1 MAGHILLAEDDK
13 TLSALM
19 QDFFRAA
26 GVTVTPA
33 YDGEQA
39 LVLAQAQPFD
49 LLVLDVMMP
58 HLNGLEVCEAVRQE
72 SDVPVIFVTAL
83 GQEGDTLAGFRAG
96 ADDYITKPFSFPVL
110 VAKAQALMRRARG
123 LRLGASELGYAN
135 ILMDTA
141 SGVVTVDGNPV
152 NLRPKEAK
160 ILELLLREQ
169 GRTVSRDLLIER
181 VWGTDFDGDERMIDR
196 HIASLRKALGTASQH
211 IRAVYGKG
219 YRLGGIDMTKRIHK
233 IGIAARLTA
242 VVAVILA
249 VFLVPWVWRVAELA
263 QDEAREEAKASME
276 ANTGWL
282 MRDLEVL
289 KGDAARYPAAG
300 TEEYDLLRANL
311 CRDGVDTPYYNVNTP
326 YIIRYYDENHKRV
339 LIRSPLMLY
348 YHPATGC
355 CYGIDLSDFSEQ
367 SLREMN
373 EALDHDLAEPI
384 ITVYGRQV
392 KTDTQ
397 FVFFPNRIQIAY
409 DEWTAQTPV
418 EETNQF
424 RSDEGDYIQG
434 VWPFRTDEV
443 MEGYF
448 DALRY
453 LDTELRAIDG
463 ENIPDE
469 EWAEVRASKRYVGTF
484 QGMPYDDEVLLAT
497 AALVNREYAYGT
509 CFRLMPPITIALYLI
524 FLFLFYKIVRRMVS
538 DPLVD
543 TAREANRVSILAFD
557 EFKPDLNRGDEIGEL
572 NRALSEMAATLHT
585 RWDSER
591 DLEDKRQQFV
601 SAASHDLKTPLA
613 LIGGYA
619 EAIAQDISPEENARY
634 LAAIEQETDRMNGLV
649 REMLDYTR
657 LDRTDELK
665 NRKTLNL
672 TALVRDMLTEYAP
685 LFEKRRLTADIAD
698 GVRIRG
704 DETLLRRAVGCLLE
718 NAAKYSPENGRVS
731 VRLTNSRNHLLT
743 VENDCEPI
751 PEDEL
756 PRLFEMFY
764 RGDKARDRAGGH
776 GLGLAILQKIL
787 ALHGLTCKA
796 ENIKGG
802 VRFIVC
808 NKD

>member
-1 MAGHILLAEDDK
+1 MK
-13 TLSALM
+13 KR
-19 QDFFRAA
+19 FR
-26 GVTVTPA
+26 
-33 YDGEQA
+33 
-39 LVLAQAQPFD
+39 
-49 LLVLDVMMP
+49 
-58 HLNGLEVCEAVRQE
+58 
-72 SDVPVIFVTAL
+72 
-83 GQEGDTLAGFRAG
+83 
-96 ADDYITKPFSFPVL
+96 
-110 VAKAQALMRRARG
+110 
-123 LRLGASELGYAN
+123 
-135 ILMDTA
+135 
-141 SGVVTVDGNPV
+141 
-152 NLRPKEAK
+152 
-160 ILELLLREQ
+160 
-169 GRTVSRDLLIER
+169 
-181 VWGTDFDGDERMIDR
+181 
-196 HIASLRKALGTASQH
+196 
-211 IRAVYGKG
+211 
-219 YRLGGIDMTKRIHK
+219 K

-249 VFLVPWVWRVAELA
+249 VFLVPWVWQVAKLA
-263 QDEAREEAKASME
+263 QDKAREEANASMR
-276 ANTGWL
+276 ASTGLL
-282 MRDLEVL
+282 MSDLENL
-289 KGDAARYPAAG
+289 KGDAAHYPAAG
-300 TEEYDLLRANL
+300 TEEYYLLRGNL
-311 CRDGVDTPYYNVNTP
+311 WRDGVDTP

-355 CYGIDLSDFSEQ
+355 RYGIDLSDFSEQ

-373 EALDHDLAEPI
+373 EILGGHEHAEDRL
-384 ITVYGRQV
+384 ITVYGQRI
-392 KTDTQ
+392 KTDTG
-397 FVFFPNRIQIAY
+397 FIFFPNRLQIGIG
-409 DEWTAQTPV
+409 DGEWTAQTPV

-424 RSDEGDYIQG
+424 RSDEDDYIQG

-469 EWAEVRASKRYVGTF
+469 EWAEIRASKRYVGTF
-484 QGMPYDDEVLLAT
+484 NGMPYDDKVIFAT
-497 AALVNREYAYGT
+497 AALIDRPYAYDA
-509 CFRLMPPITIALYLI
+509 CFYGMPFITIALYLI
-524 FLFLFYKIVRRMVS
+524 FLFIFYKIVRRMVS

-543 TAREANRVSILAFD
+543 TAREANLVANLAFD
-557 EFKPDLNRGDEIGEL
+557 EFKPDLKRGDEIGEL

-634 LAAIEQETDRMNGLV
+634 LAAIEQETARMNGLV

-802 VRFIVC
+802 VRFVVC

>member
-1 MAGHILLAEDDK
+1 
-13 TLSALM
+13 
-19 QDFFRAA
+19 
-26 GVTVTPA
+26 
-33 YDGEQA
+33 
-39 LVLAQAQPFD
+39 
-49 LLVLDVMMP
+49 
-58 HLNGLEVCEAVRQE
+58 
-72 SDVPVIFVTAL
+72 
-83 GQEGDTLAGFRAG
+83 
-96 ADDYITKPFSFPVL
+96 
-110 VAKAQALMRRARG
+110 
-123 LRLGASELGYAN
+123 
-135 ILMDTA
+135 
-141 SGVVTVDGNPV
+141 
-152 NLRPKEAK
+152 
-160 ILELLLREQ
+160 
-169 GRTVSRDLLIER
+169 
-181 VWGTDFDGDERMIDR
+181 
-196 HIASLRKALGTASQH
+196 
-211 IRAVYGKG
+211 
-219 YRLGGIDMTKRIHK
+219 MTKRIHK

-249 VFLVPWVWRVAELA
+249 VFVVPWVWRVAELA
-263 QDEAREEAKASME
+263 QDEAQEEANNEMMLNIE
-276 ANTGWL
+276 QL
-282 MRDLEVL
+282 MRNLESL
-289 KGDAARYPAAG
+289 KGDAAYYPAEG
-300 TEEYDLLRANL
+300 TEEYYLLRSSLFGDSVN
-311 CRDGVDTPYYNVNTP
+311 TPYYNVNAS
-326 YIIRYYDENHKRV
+326 YIMRYYDENHKRV
-339 LIRSPLMLY
+339 LIRSLLMLN

-373 EALDHDLAEPI
+373 EILGHEHAEDRL
-384 ITVYGRQV
+384 ITVYGQRI
-392 KTDTQ
+392 KTDTG
-397 FVFFPNRIQIAY
+397 FIFFPNRLQIGIG
-409 DEWTAQTPV
+409 DGEWTAQTPV

-424 RSDEGDYIQG
+424 RSDEDDYIQG
-434 VWPFRTDEV
+434 VWPFRTDAA

-469 EWAEVRASKRYVGTF
+469 EWAEVRASQRYVGTLKT
-484 QGMPYDDEVLLAT
+484 MPYDDKVIFVT
-497 AALVNREYAYGT
+497 AALVNREDAYGT
-509 CFRLMPPITIALYLI
+509 CFHLMPSITIALYLI
-524 FLFLFYKIVRRMVS
+524 FLFIFYKIVRRMVA
-538 DPLVD
+538 DPLID
-543 TAREANRVSILAFD
+543 TAREANLVANLAFD
-557 EFKPDLNRGDEIGEL
+557 EFQPDLKRGDEIGEL
-572 NRALSEMAATLHT
+572 NRALSEMASTLHA

>member
-1 MAGHILLAEDDK
+1 MK
-13 TLSALM
+13 
-19 QDFFRAA
+19 
-26 GVTVTPA
+26 
-33 YDGEQA
+33 
-39 LVLAQAQPFD
+39 
-49 LLVLDVMMP
+49 
-58 HLNGLEVCEAVRQE
+58 
-72 SDVPVIFVTAL
+72 
-83 GQEGDTLAGFRAG
+83 
-96 ADDYITKPFSFPVL
+96 
-110 VAKAQALMRRARG
+110 
-123 LRLGASELGYAN
+123 
-135 ILMDTA
+135 
-141 SGVVTVDGNPV
+141 
-152 NLRPKEAK
+152 
-160 ILELLLREQ
+160 
-169 GRTVSRDLLIER
+169 
-181 VWGTDFDGDERMIDR
+181 
-196 HIASLRKALGTASQH
+196 
-211 IRAVYGKG
+211 
-219 YRLGGIDMTKRIHK
+219 KRIRK

-242 VVAVILA
+242 AVAVILA

-263 QDEAREEAKASME
+263 QDEAKDLAGASMR
-276 ANTGWL
+276 ASTGLL
-282 MRDLEVL
+282 MSDLKIL
-289 KGDAARYPAAG
+289 KGDAAHYPAEG
-300 TEEYDLLRANL
+300 TAEYDLLRANL
-311 CRDGVDTPYYNVNTP
+311 WRDGIYTPYYNVDTP

-339 LIRSPLMLY
+339 LIRSPLMLKY
-348 YHPATGC
+348 RPATGC

-373 EALDHDLAEPI
+373 EALDHDLADPI

-397 FVFFPNRIQIAY
+397 FVFFPNRIQIDY
-409 DEWTAQTPV
+409 EEWTAQTPV

-424 RSDEGDYIQG
+424 CSDEGDYIRG
-434 VWPFRTDEV
+434 KWPFRTDEV

-543 TAREANRVSILAFD
+543 TAREANLVANLAFD
-557 EFKPDLNRGDEIGEL
+557 EFKPDLKRGDEIGEL
-572 NRALSEMAATLHT
+572 NRALSEMAATLHA

-634 LAAIEQETDRMNGLV
+634 LAAIEQETARMNGLV

-751 PEDEL
+751 PETEL

>member
-1 MAGHILLAEDDK
+1 MK
-13 TLSALM
+13 KR
-19 QDFFRAA
+19 FR
-26 GVTVTPA
+26 
-33 YDGEQA
+33 
-39 LVLAQAQPFD
+39 
-49 LLVLDVMMP
+49 
-58 HLNGLEVCEAVRQE
+58 
-72 SDVPVIFVTAL
+72 
-83 GQEGDTLAGFRAG
+83 
-96 ADDYITKPFSFPVL
+96 
-110 VAKAQALMRRARG
+110 
-123 LRLGASELGYAN
+123 
-135 ILMDTA
+135 
-141 SGVVTVDGNPV
+141 
-152 NLRPKEAK
+152 
-160 ILELLLREQ
+160 
-169 GRTVSRDLLIER
+169 
-181 VWGTDFDGDERMIDR
+181 
-196 HIASLRKALGTASQH
+196 
-211 IRAVYGKG
+211 
-219 YRLGGIDMTKRIHK
+219 K

-249 VFLVPWVWRVAELA
+249 VFLVPWVWQVAKLA
-263 QDEAREEAKASME
+263 QDKAREEANASMR
-276 ANTGWL
+276 ASTGLL
-282 MRDLEVL
+282 MSDLENL
-289 KGDAARYPAAG
+289 KGDAAHYPAAG
-300 TEEYDLLRANL
+300 TEEYYLLRGNL
-311 CRDGVDTPYYNVNTP
+311 WRDGVDTP

-355 CYGIDLSDFSEQ
+355 RYGIDLSDFSEQ

-373 EALDHDLAEPI
+373 EILGGHEHAEDRL
-384 ITVYGRQV
+384 ITVYGQRI
-392 KTDTQ
+392 KTDTG
-397 FVFFPNRIQIAY
+397 FIFFPNRLQIGIG
-409 DEWTAQTPV
+409 DGEWTAQTPV

-424 RSDEGDYIQG
+424 RSDEDDYIQG

-469 EWAEVRASKRYVGTF
+469 EWAEIRASKRYVGTF
-484 QGMPYDDEVLLAT
+484 NGMPYDDKVIFAT
-497 AALVNREYAYGT
+497 AALIDRPYAYDA
-509 CFRLMPPITIALYLI
+509 CFYGMPFITIALYLI
-524 FLFLFYKIVRRMVS
+524 FLFIFYKIVRRMVS

-543 TAREANRVSILAFD
+543 TAREANLVANLAFD
-557 EFKPDLNRGDEIGEL
+557 EFKPDLKRGDEIVEL

-634 LAAIEQETDRMNGLV
+634 LAAIEQETARMNGLV

-672 TALVRDMLTEYAP
+672 TALVRDVLTEYAP

-718 NAAKYSPENGRVS
+718 NAAKYSTENGRVY
-731 VRLTNSRNHLLT
+731 VRLTNARNALLT

-796 ENIKGG
+796 ENVKNG

-808 NKD
+808 NKA

>member
-1 MAGHILLAEDDK
+1 MK
-13 TLSALM
+13 KR
-19 QDFFRAA
+19 FR
-26 GVTVTPA
+26 
-33 YDGEQA
+33 
-39 LVLAQAQPFD
+39 
-49 LLVLDVMMP
+49 
-58 HLNGLEVCEAVRQE
+58 
-72 SDVPVIFVTAL
+72 
-83 GQEGDTLAGFRAG
+83 
-96 ADDYITKPFSFPVL
+96 
-110 VAKAQALMRRARG
+110 
-123 LRLGASELGYAN
+123 
-135 ILMDTA
+135 
-141 SGVVTVDGNPV
+141 
-152 NLRPKEAK
+152 
-160 ILELLLREQ
+160 
-169 GRTVSRDLLIER
+169 
-181 VWGTDFDGDERMIDR
+181 
-196 HIASLRKALGTASQH
+196 
-211 IRAVYGKG
+211 
-219 YRLGGIDMTKRIHK
+219 K

-249 VFLVPWVWRVAELA
+249 VFLVPWVWQVAKLA
-263 QDEAREEAKASME
+263 QDKAREEANASMR
-276 ANTGWL
+276 ASTGLL
-282 MRDLEVL
+282 MSDLENL
-289 KGDAARYPAAG
+289 KGDAAHYPAAG
-300 TEEYDLLRANL
+300 TEEYYLLRGNL
-311 CRDGVDTPYYNVNTP
+311 WRDGVDTP

-355 CYGIDLSDFSEQ
+355 RYGIDLSDFSEQ

-373 EALDHDLAEPI
+373 EILGGHEHAEDRL
-384 ITVYGRQV
+384 ITVYGQRI
-392 KTDTQ
+392 KTDTG
-397 FVFFPNRIQIAY
+397 FIFFPNRLQIGIG
-409 DEWTAQTPV
+409 DGEWTAQTPV

-424 RSDEGDYIQG
+424 RSDEDDYIQG

-469 EWAEVRASKRYVGTF
+469 EWAEIRASKRYVGTF
-484 QGMPYDDEVLLAT
+484 NGMPYDDKVIFAT
-497 AALVNREYAYGT
+497 AALIDRPYAYDA
-509 CFRLMPPITIALYLI
+509 CFYGMPFITIALYLI
-524 FLFLFYKIVRRMVS
+524 FLFIFYKIVRRMVS

-543 TAREANRVSILAFD
+543 TAREANLVANLAFD
-557 EFKPDLNRGDEIGEL
+557 EFKPDLKRGDEIGEL

-634 LAAIEQETDRMNGLV
+634 LAAIEQETARMNGLV

-672 TALVRDMLTEYAP
+672 TALVRDVLTEYAP

-718 NAAKYSPENGRVS
+718 NAAKYSPENGRVY
-731 VRLTNSRNHLLT
+731 VRLTNARNALLT

-796 ENIKGG
+796 ENVKNG

>member
-1 MAGHILLAEDDK
+1 MK
-13 TLSALM
+13 
-19 QDFFRAA
+19 
-26 GVTVTPA
+26 
-33 YDGEQA
+33 
-39 LVLAQAQPFD
+39 
-49 LLVLDVMMP
+49 
-58 HLNGLEVCEAVRQE
+58 
-72 SDVPVIFVTAL
+72 
-83 GQEGDTLAGFRAG
+83 
-96 ADDYITKPFSFPVL
+96 
-110 VAKAQALMRRARG
+110 
-123 LRLGASELGYAN
+123 
-135 ILMDTA
+135 
-141 SGVVTVDGNPV
+141 
-152 NLRPKEAK
+152 
-160 ILELLLREQ
+160 
-169 GRTVSRDLLIER
+169 
-181 VWGTDFDGDERMIDR
+181 
-196 HIASLRKALGTASQH
+196 
-211 IRAVYGKG
+211 
-219 YRLGGIDMTKRIHK
+219 KRIRK

-263 QDEAREEAKASME
+263 QDEARRDANAVMSMS
-276 ANTGWL
+276 TDQL
-282 MRDLEVL
+282 MRDLENL

-300 TEEYDLLRANL
+300 TEEYDLLRGNL
-311 CRDGVDTPYYNVNTP
+311 WRDGVDTPYYNVDTP

-348 YHPATGC
+348 YRPATGC

-373 EALDHDLAEPI
+373 EILGHEHAQDRL
-384 ITVYGRQV
+384 ITVYGQQI
-392 KTDTQ
+392 KTDTG
-397 FVFFPNRIQIAY
+397 FIFFPNRLQIGIG
-409 DEWTAQTPV
+409 DGEWTAQTPV

-469 EWAEVRASKRYVGTF
+469 EWAEIRASERYVGTF
-484 QGMPYDDEVLLAT
+484 KGMPYDDKVLIVT
-497 AALVNREYAYGT
+497 AALVDRQYAYDA
-509 CFRLMPPITIALYLI
+509 CFYGMPLITIALYLI
-524 FLFLFYKIVRRMVS
+524 FLFIFYKIVRRMVA

-543 TAREANRVSILAFD
+543 TAKQARLVSILAFD
-557 EFKPDLNRGDEIGEL
+557 EFKPDLKRGDEIGEL

-634 LAAIEQETDRMNGLV
+634 LAAIEQETARMNDLV

-672 TALVRDMLTEYAP
+672 TALVRDVLTEYAP

>member
-1 MAGHILLAEDDK
+1 
-13 TLSALM
+13 
-19 QDFFRAA
+19 
-26 GVTVTPA
+26 
-33 YDGEQA
+33 
-39 LVLAQAQPFD
+39 
-49 LLVLDVMMP
+49 
-58 HLNGLEVCEAVRQE
+58 
-72 SDVPVIFVTAL
+72 
-83 GQEGDTLAGFRAG
+83 
-96 ADDYITKPFSFPVL
+96 
-110 VAKAQALMRRARG
+110 
-123 LRLGASELGYAN
+123 
-135 ILMDTA
+135 
-141 SGVVTVDGNPV
+141 
-152 NLRPKEAK
+152 
-160 ILELLLREQ
+160 
-169 GRTVSRDLLIER
+169 
-181 VWGTDFDGDERMIDR
+181 
-196 HIASLRKALGTASQH
+196 
-211 IRAVYGKG
+211 
-219 YRLGGIDMTKRIHK
+219 MTKRIHK

-249 VFLVPWVWRVAELA
+249 VFLVPWVWQVAKLA
-263 QDEAREEAKASME
+263 QDKAREEANASMR
-276 ANTGWL
+276 ASTGLL
-282 MRDLEVL
+282 MSDLKIL
-289 KGDAARYPAAG
+289 KGDAAHYPAEG
-300 TEEYDLLRANL
+300 TAEYDLLRANL
-311 CRDGVDTPYYNVNTP
+311 SPYYNVDTPY
-326 YIIRYYDENHKRV
+326 IIQYYDENHKRV

-348 YHPATGC
+348 YYPATGC

-373 EALDHDLAEPI
+373 EILGHEHAQDRL
-384 ITVYGRQV
+384 ITVYGQQI
-392 KTDTQ
+392 KTDTG
-397 FVFFPNRIQIAY
+397 FIFFPNRLQIGIG
-409 DEWTAQTPV
+409 DGEWTAQTPV

-469 EWAEVRASKRYVGTF
+469 EWAEVRASQRYVGTF
-484 QGMPYDDEVLLAT
+484 QPYDDEVLLAT
-497 AALVNREYAYGT
+497 AALVNRENAYGT
-509 CFRLMPPITIALYLI
+509 CFRLMLPITIALYLI

-634 LAAIEQETDRMNGLV
+634 LAAIEQETARMNGLV

-672 TALVRDMLTEYAP
+672 TALVRDVLTEYAP
-685 LFEKRRLTADIAD
+685 LFEKRRLTTDIAD

-751 PEDEL
+751 PETEL

-802 VRFIVC
+802 VRFVVC

>member
-1 MAGHILLAEDDK
+1 
-13 TLSALM
+13 
-19 QDFFRAA
+19 
-26 GVTVTPA
+26 
-33 YDGEQA
+33 
-39 LVLAQAQPFD
+39 
-49 LLVLDVMMP
+49 
-58 HLNGLEVCEAVRQE
+58 
-72 SDVPVIFVTAL
+72 
-83 GQEGDTLAGFRAG
+83 
-96 ADDYITKPFSFPVL
+96 
-110 VAKAQALMRRARG
+110 
-123 LRLGASELGYAN
+123 
-135 ILMDTA
+135 
-141 SGVVTVDGNPV
+141 
-152 NLRPKEAK
+152 
-160 ILELLLREQ
+160 
-169 GRTVSRDLLIER
+169 
-181 VWGTDFDGDERMIDR
+181 
-196 HIASLRKALGTASQH
+196 
-211 IRAVYGKG
+211 
-219 YRLGGIDMTKRIHK
+219 MTKRIHK

-242 VVAVILA
+242 IVAVILA

-263 QDEAREEAKASME
+263 QDEARRDANAVMSMS
-276 ANTGWL
+276 TDQL
-282 MRDLEVL
+282 MRYLENL

-311 CRDGVDTPYYNVNTP
+311 CRDGVDTPYYNVDTP

-373 EALDHDLAEPI
+373 EILGHEHAQDRL
-384 ITVYGRQV
+384 ITVYGQQI
-392 KTDTQ
+392 KTDTG
-397 FVFFPNRIQIAY
+397 FIFFPNRLQIGIG
-409 DEWTAQTPV
+409 DGEWTAQTPV

-469 EWAEVRASKRYVGTF
+469 EWAEVRASQRYVGTF

-497 AALVNREYAYGT
+497 AALVNRENAYGT
-509 CFRLMPPITIALYLI
+509 CFHLMLPITIALYLI

-672 TALVRDMLTEYAP
+672 TALVNDMLTEYAP

>member
-1 MAGHILLAEDDK
+1 MK
-13 TLSALM
+13 
-19 QDFFRAA
+19 
-26 GVTVTPA
+26 
-33 YDGEQA
+33 
-39 LVLAQAQPFD
+39 
-49 LLVLDVMMP
+49 
-58 HLNGLEVCEAVRQE
+58 
-72 SDVPVIFVTAL
+72 
-83 GQEGDTLAGFRAG
+83 
-96 ADDYITKPFSFPVL
+96 
-110 VAKAQALMRRARG
+110 
-123 LRLGASELGYAN
+123 
-135 ILMDTA
+135 
-141 SGVVTVDGNPV
+141 
-152 NLRPKEAK
+152 
-160 ILELLLREQ
+160 
-169 GRTVSRDLLIER
+169 
-181 VWGTDFDGDERMIDR
+181 
-196 HIASLRKALGTASQH
+196 
-211 IRAVYGKG
+211 
-219 YRLGGIDMTKRIHK
+219 KRIRK
-233 IGIAARLTA
+233 IGIAAKLTA

-249 VFLVPWVWRVAELA
+249 VFVVPWVWRVAELA
-263 QDEAREEAKASME
+263 QDEARRDANAVMSMS
-276 ANTGWL
+276 TDQL

-300 TEEYDLLRANL
+300 TEEYYLLRGNL
-311 CRDGVDTPYYNVNTP
+311 FGDDTNTP

-355 CYGIDLSDFSEQ
+355 RYGIDLSDFSEQ

-373 EALDHDLAEPI
+373 EILGHEHAQDRL
-384 ITVYGRQV
+384 ITVYGQQI
-392 KTDTQ
+392 KTDTG
-397 FVFFPNRIQIAY
+397 FIFFPNRLQIGIG
-409 DEWTAQTPV
+409 DGEWTAQTPV

-469 EWAEVRASKRYVGTF
+469 EWAEIRASKRYVGTF
-484 QGMPYDDEVLLAT
+484 KGMPYDDKVIFVT
-497 AALVNREYAYGT
+497 AALIDRPYAYDA
-509 CFRLMPPITIALYLI
+509 CFYGMPLITIALYLI
-524 FLFLFYKIVRRMVS
+524 FLFIFYKIVRRMVAA
-538 DPLVD
+538 PLVD
-543 TAREANRVSILAFD
+543 TAKQARLVSILAFD
-557 EFKPDLNRGDEIGEL
+557 EFQPDLKRGDEIGEL
-572 NRALSEMAATLHT
+572 NRALSDMAATLHT

-718 NAAKYSPENGRVS
+718 NAAKYSPENGRVY
-731 VRLTNSRNHLLT
+731 VRLTNARNALLT

-787 ALHGLTCKA
+787 ALHDLKCTA
-796 ENIKGG
+796 ENTKTG
-802 VRFIVC
+802 VRFTVRS
-808 NKD
+808 K

>member
-1 MAGHILLAEDDK
+1 MK
-13 TLSALM
+13 KR
-19 QDFFRAA
+19 FR
-26 GVTVTPA
+26 
-33 YDGEQA
+33 
-39 LVLAQAQPFD
+39 
-49 LLVLDVMMP
+49 
-58 HLNGLEVCEAVRQE
+58 
-72 SDVPVIFVTAL
+72 
-83 GQEGDTLAGFRAG
+83 
-96 ADDYITKPFSFPVL
+96 
-110 VAKAQALMRRARG
+110 
-123 LRLGASELGYAN
+123 
-135 ILMDTA
+135 
-141 SGVVTVDGNPV
+141 
-152 NLRPKEAK
+152 
-160 ILELLLREQ
+160 
-169 GRTVSRDLLIER
+169 
-181 VWGTDFDGDERMIDR
+181 
-196 HIASLRKALGTASQH
+196 
-211 IRAVYGKG
+211 
-219 YRLGGIDMTKRIHK
+219 K

-263 QDEAREEAKASME
+263 QDEARRDANAVMSMS
-276 ANTGWL
+276 TDQL
-282 MRDLEVL
+282 MRDLENL

-300 TEEYDLLRANL
+300 TAEYDLLRANL

-373 EALDHDLAEPI
+373 EILGHEHAQDRL
-384 ITVYGRQV
+384 ITVYGQQI
-392 KTDTQ
+392 KTDTG
-397 FVFFPNRIQIAY
+397 FIFFPNRLQIGIG
-409 DEWTAQTPV
+409 DGEWTAQTPV

-469 EWAEVRASKRYVGTF
+469 EWAEIRASERYVGTF
-484 QGMPYDDEVLLAT
+484 KGMPYDDKVLIVT
-497 AALVNREYAYGT
+497 AALVDRQYAYDA
-509 CFRLMPPITIALYLI
+509 CFYGMPLITIALYLI
-524 FLFLFYKIVRRMVS
+524 FLFIFYKIVRRMVAN
-538 DPLVD
+538 PLVD
-543 TAREANRVSILAFD
+543 TAKQARLVSILAFD
-557 EFKPDLNRGDEIGEL
+557 EFQPDLKRGDEIGEL
-572 NRALSEMAATLHT
+572 NRALSEMASTLHA

-634 LAAIEQETDRMNGLV
+634 LAAIEQETARMNGLV

>member
-1 MAGHILLAEDDK
+1 
-13 TLSALM
+13 
-19 QDFFRAA
+19 
-26 GVTVTPA
+26 
-33 YDGEQA
+33 
-39 LVLAQAQPFD
+39 
-49 LLVLDVMMP
+49 
-58 HLNGLEVCEAVRQE
+58 
-72 SDVPVIFVTAL
+72 
-83 GQEGDTLAGFRAG
+83 
-96 ADDYITKPFSFPVL
+96 
-110 VAKAQALMRRARG
+110 
-123 LRLGASELGYAN
+123 
-135 ILMDTA
+135 
-141 SGVVTVDGNPV
+141 
-152 NLRPKEAK
+152 
-160 ILELLLREQ
+160 
-169 GRTVSRDLLIER
+169 
-181 VWGTDFDGDERMIDR
+181 
-196 HIASLRKALGTASQH
+196 
-211 IRAVYGKG
+211 
-219 YRLGGIDMTKRIHK
+219 MTKRFRK

-249 VFLVPWVWRVAELA
+249 VFLVPWVWQVAKLA
-263 QDEAREEAKASME
+263 QDKAREEANASMR
-276 ANTGWL
+276 ASTGLL
-282 MRDLEVL
+282 MSDLKIL
-289 KGDAARYPAAG
+289 KGDAAHYPAEDTA
-300 TEEYDLLRANL
+300 EYDLLRANL
-311 CRDGVDTPYYNVNTP
+311 CRDGVDTP

-373 EALDHDLAEPI
+373 EILGHEHAQDRL
-384 ITVYGRQV
+384 ITVYGQQI
-392 KTDTQ
+392 KTDTG
-397 FVFFPNRIQIAY
+397 FIFFPNRLQIGIG
-409 DEWTAQTPV
+409 DGEWTAQTPV

-469 EWAEVRASKRYVGTF
+469 EWAEVRASQRYVGTF

-497 AALVNREYAYGT
+497 AALVNRENAYGT
-509 CFRLMPPITIALYLI
+509 CFRLMLPITIALYLI

-672 TALVRDMLTEYAP
+672 TALVRDVLTEYAP

-751 PEDEL
+751 PETEL
-756 PRLFEMFY
+756 PSLFEMFY

>member
-1 MAGHILLAEDDK
+1 MK
-13 TLSALM
+13 KR
-19 QDFFRAA
+19 FR
-26 GVTVTPA
+26 
-33 YDGEQA
+33 
-39 LVLAQAQPFD
+39 
-49 LLVLDVMMP
+49 
-58 HLNGLEVCEAVRQE
+58 
-72 SDVPVIFVTAL
+72 
-83 GQEGDTLAGFRAG
+83 
-96 ADDYITKPFSFPVL
+96 
-110 VAKAQALMRRARG
+110 
-123 LRLGASELGYAN
+123 
-135 ILMDTA
+135 
-141 SGVVTVDGNPV
+141 
-152 NLRPKEAK
+152 
-160 ILELLLREQ
+160 
-169 GRTVSRDLLIER
+169 
-181 VWGTDFDGDERMIDR
+181 
-196 HIASLRKALGTASQH
+196 
-211 IRAVYGKG
+211 
-219 YRLGGIDMTKRIHK
+219 K

-249 VFLVPWVWRVAELA
+249 VFLVPWVWQVAKLA
-263 QDEAREEAKASME
+263 QDKAREEANASMR
-276 ANTGWL
+276 ASTGLL
-282 MRDLEVL
+282 MSDPKIL
-289 KGDAARYPAAG
+289 KGDAAHYPAEG
-300 TEEYDLLRANL
+300 TAEYDLLRANL

-373 EALDHDLAEPI
+373 EILGHEHAQDRL
-384 ITVYGRQV
+384 ITVYGQQI
-392 KTDTQ
+392 KTDTG
-397 FVFFPNRIQIAY
+397 FIFFPNRLQIGIG
-409 DEWTAQTPV
+409 DGEWTAQTPV

-497 AALVNREYAYGT
+497 AALVNRENAYGT
-509 CFRLMPPITIALYLI
+509 CFRLMLPITIALYLI

-685 LFEKRRLTADIAD
+685 LFEKRRLTTDIAD

>member
-1 MAGHILLAEDDK
+1 MK
-13 TLSALM
+13 
-19 QDFFRAA
+19 
-26 GVTVTPA
+26 
-33 YDGEQA
+33 
-39 LVLAQAQPFD
+39 
-49 LLVLDVMMP
+49 
-58 HLNGLEVCEAVRQE
+58 
-72 SDVPVIFVTAL
+72 
-83 GQEGDTLAGFRAG
+83 
-96 ADDYITKPFSFPVL
+96 
-110 VAKAQALMRRARG
+110 
-123 LRLGASELGYAN
+123 
-135 ILMDTA
+135 
-141 SGVVTVDGNPV
+141 
-152 NLRPKEAK
+152 
-160 ILELLLREQ
+160 
-169 GRTVSRDLLIER
+169 
-181 VWGTDFDGDERMIDR
+181 
-196 HIASLRKALGTASQH
+196 
-211 IRAVYGKG
+211 
-219 YRLGGIDMTKRIHK
+219 KRIRK

-249 VFLVPWVWRVAELA
+249 LILVPWVWRVAELA
-263 QDEAREEAKASME
+263 QDEARRDANAVMSMS
-276 ANTGWL
+276 TDQL
-282 MRDLEVL
+282 MRDLENL

-311 CRDGVDTPYYNVNTP
+311 CRDGVDTPYYNVDTP

-373 EALDHDLAEPI
+373 EILGHEHAQDRL
-384 ITVYGRQV
+384 ITVYGQQI
-392 KTDTQ
+392 KTDTG
-397 FVFFPNRIQIAY
+397 FIFFPNRLQIGIG
-409 DEWTAQTPV
+409 DGEWTAQTPV

-469 EWAEVRASKRYVGTF
+469 EWAEIRASERYVGTF
-484 QGMPYDDEVLLAT
+484 KGMPYDDKVLIVT
-497 AALVNREYAYGT
+497 AALVDRQYAYDA
-509 CFRLMPPITIALYLI
+509 CFYGMPLITIALYLI
-524 FLFLFYKIVRRMVS
+524 FLFIFYKIVRRMVA

-543 TAREANRVSILAFD
+543 TAKQARLVSILAFD

-685 LFEKRRLTADIAD
+685 LFEKRRLTTDIVD

>member
-1 MAGHILLAEDDK
+1 
-13 TLSALM
+13 
-19 QDFFRAA
+19 
-26 GVTVTPA
+26 
-33 YDGEQA
+33 
-39 LVLAQAQPFD
+39 
-49 LLVLDVMMP
+49 
-58 HLNGLEVCEAVRQE
+58 
-72 SDVPVIFVTAL
+72 
-83 GQEGDTLAGFRAG
+83 
-96 ADDYITKPFSFPVL
+96 
-110 VAKAQALMRRARG
+110 
-123 LRLGASELGYAN
+123 
-135 ILMDTA
+135 
-141 SGVVTVDGNPV
+141 
-152 NLRPKEAK
+152 
-160 ILELLLREQ
+160 
-169 GRTVSRDLLIER
+169 
-181 VWGTDFDGDERMIDR
+181 
-196 HIASLRKALGTASQH
+196 
-211 IRAVYGKG
+211 
-219 YRLGGIDMTKRIHK
+219 MTKRIRK

-263 QDEAREEAKASME
+263 QDEARRDANAVMSMS
-276 ANTGWL
+276 TDQL

-300 TEEYDLLRANL
+300 TEEYYLLRGNL
-311 CRDGVDTPYYNVNTP
+311 FGDDTNTP

-355 CYGIDLSDFSEQ
+355 RYGIDLSDFSEQ

-373 EALDHDLAEPI
+373 EILGHEHAQDRL
-384 ITVYGRQV
+384 ITVYGQQI
-392 KTDTQ
+392 KTDTG
-397 FVFFPNRIQIAY
+397 FIFFPNRLQIGIG
-409 DEWTAQTPV
+409 DGEWTAQTPV

-469 EWAEVRASKRYVGTF
+469 EWAEIRASKRYVGTF
-484 QGMPYDDEVLLAT
+484 KGMPYDDKVIFVT
-497 AALVNREYAYGT
+497 AALIDRPYAYDA
-509 CFRLMPPITIALYLI
+509 CFYGMPLITIALYLI
-524 FLFLFYKIVRRMVS
+524 FVFLFYKIVRRMVS
-538 DPLVD
+538 NPLVD

-751 PEDEL
+751 PETEL

-802 VRFIVC
+802 VRFTVC

>member
-1 MAGHILLAEDDK
+1 
-13 TLSALM
+13 
-19 QDFFRAA
+19 
-26 GVTVTPA
+26 
-33 YDGEQA
+33 
-39 LVLAQAQPFD
+39 
-49 LLVLDVMMP
+49 
-58 HLNGLEVCEAVRQE
+58 
-72 SDVPVIFVTAL
+72 
-83 GQEGDTLAGFRAG
+83 
-96 ADDYITKPFSFPVL
+96 
-110 VAKAQALMRRARG
+110 
-123 LRLGASELGYAN
+123 
-135 ILMDTA
+135 
-141 SGVVTVDGNPV
+141 
-152 NLRPKEAK
+152 
-160 ILELLLREQ
+160 
-169 GRTVSRDLLIER
+169 
-181 VWGTDFDGDERMIDR
+181 
-196 HIASLRKALGTASQH
+196 
-211 IRAVYGKG
+211 
-219 YRLGGIDMTKRIHK
+219 MTKRIHK

-263 QDEAREEAKASME
+263 QDEAKDLAGASMR
-276 ANTGWL
+276 ASTGLL
-282 MRDLEVL
+282 MSDLKIL
-289 KGDAARYPAAG
+289 KGDAARYPAEG
-300 TEEYDLLRANL
+300 TAEYDLLRANL
-311 CRDGVDTPYYNVNTP
+311 CRDGVDTP

-348 YHPATGC
+348 YHPATGYG
-355 CYGIDLSDFSEQ
+355 YGIDLSDFSEQ

-373 EALDHDLAEPI
+373 EILGGHEHAEDRL
-384 ITVYGRQV
+384 ITVYGQRI
-392 KTDTQ
+392 KTDTG
-397 FVFFPNRIQIAY
+397 FIFFPNRLQIGIG
-409 DEWTAQTPV
+409 DGEWTAQTPV

-424 RSDEGDYIQG
+424 RSDEDDYIQG
-434 VWPFRTDEV
+434 TWPFCTDAA

-538 DPLVD
+538 APLVD
-543 TAREANRVSILAFD
+543 TAREANLVSILAFD
-557 EFKPDLNRGDEIGEL
+557 EFKPDLKRGDEIGEL

-751 PEDEL
+751 PETEL

>member
-1 MAGHILLAEDDK
+1 
-13 TLSALM
+13 
-19 QDFFRAA
+19 
-26 GVTVTPA
+26 
-33 YDGEQA
+33 
-39 LVLAQAQPFD
+39 
-49 LLVLDVMMP
+49 
-58 HLNGLEVCEAVRQE
+58 
-72 SDVPVIFVTAL
+72 
-83 GQEGDTLAGFRAG
+83 
-96 ADDYITKPFSFPVL
+96 
-110 VAKAQALMRRARG
+110 
-123 LRLGASELGYAN
+123 
-135 ILMDTA
+135 
-141 SGVVTVDGNPV
+141 
-152 NLRPKEAK
+152 
-160 ILELLLREQ
+160 
-169 GRTVSRDLLIER
+169 
-181 VWGTDFDGDERMIDR
+181 
-196 HIASLRKALGTASQH
+196 
-211 IRAVYGKG
+211 
-219 YRLGGIDMTKRIHK
+219 MTKRIHK

-249 VFLVPWVWRVAELA
+249 VFVVPWVWRVAELA
-263 QDEAREEAKASME
+263 QDEAQEEANNEMMLNIE
-276 ANTGWL
+276 QL
-282 MRDLEVL
+282 MRNLESL
-289 KGDAARYPAAG
+289 KGDAAYYPAEG
-300 TEEYDLLRANL
+300 TEEYYLLRSSLFGDSVN
-311 CRDGVDTPYYNVNTP
+311 TPYYNVNAP
-326 YIIRYYDENHKRV
+326 YIMRYYDENHKRV
-339 LIRSPLMLY
+339 LIRSLLMLN

-373 EALDHDLAEPI
+373 EILGHEHAEDRL
-384 ITVYGRQV
+384 ITVYGQRI
-392 KTDTQ
+392 KTDTG
-397 FVFFPNRIQIAY
+397 FIFFPNRLQIGIG
-409 DEWTAQTPV
+409 DGEWTAQTPV

-424 RSDEGDYIQG
+424 RSDEDDYIQG
-434 VWPFRTDEV
+434 VWPFRTDAA

-469 EWAEVRASKRYVGTF
+469 EWAEVRASQRYVGTLKT
-484 QGMPYDDEVLLAT
+484 MPYDDKVIFVT
-497 AALVNREYAYGT
+497 AALVNREDAYGT
-509 CFRLMPPITIALYLI
+509 CFHLMPSITIALYLI
-524 FLFLFYKIVRRMVS
+524 FLFIFYKIVRRMVA
-538 DPLVD
+538 DPLID
-543 TAREANRVSILAFD
+543 TAREANLVANLAFD
-557 EFKPDLNRGDEIGEL
+557 EFQPDLKRGDEIGEL
-572 NRALSEMAATLHT
+572 NRALSEMASTLHA

-672 TALVRDMLTEYAP
+672 TALVRDILTEYAP
-685 LFEKRRLTADIAD
+685 LFEKRRLTTDIAD

>member
-1 MAGHILLAEDDK
+1 MK
-13 TLSALM
+13 KR
-19 QDFFRAA
+19 FR
-26 GVTVTPA
+26 
-33 YDGEQA
+33 
-39 LVLAQAQPFD
+39 
-49 LLVLDVMMP
+49 
-58 HLNGLEVCEAVRQE
+58 
-72 SDVPVIFVTAL
+72 
-83 GQEGDTLAGFRAG
+83 
-96 ADDYITKPFSFPVL
+96 
-110 VAKAQALMRRARG
+110 
-123 LRLGASELGYAN
+123 
-135 ILMDTA
+135 
-141 SGVVTVDGNPV
+141 
-152 NLRPKEAK
+152 
-160 ILELLLREQ
+160 
-169 GRTVSRDLLIER
+169 
-181 VWGTDFDGDERMIDR
+181 
-196 HIASLRKALGTASQH
+196 
-211 IRAVYGKG
+211 
-219 YRLGGIDMTKRIHK
+219 K

-249 VFLVPWVWRVAELA
+249 VFVVPWVVNTAKQARFDA
-263 QDEAREEAKASME
+263 QDS
-276 ANTGWL
+276 ANSDVNNRFRGIDYRLT
-282 MRDLEVL
+282 E
-289 KGDAARYPAAG
+289 KG
-300 TEEYDLLRANL
+300 YDPDNM
-311 CRDGVDTPYYNVNTP
+311 PSVNTP
-326 YIIRYYDENHKRV
+326 EYDAMRFDVAYYNWRLEQPYLMQYYDGQNKQV
-339 LIRSPLMLY
+339 VMRSPLLLY
-348 YHPATGC
+348 GADGD
-355 CYGIDLSDFSEQ
+355 IDISDFSEKDI
-367 SLREMN
+367 REMR
-373 EALDHDLAEPI
+373 E
-384 ITVYGRQV
+384 VYGPKKGFSDGV
-392 KTDTQ
+392 GYIAMIYGKKIENNGHTIYI
-397 FVFFPNRIQIAY
+397 PNRICVGAY
-409 DEWTAQTPV
+409 DYEWTAQTPV
-418 EETNQF
+418 EEVGQWEEMPQWCFDKDSNM
-424 RSDEGDYIQG
+424 
-434 VWPFRTDEV
+434 EV
-443 MEGYF
+443 YFAEKKYLETKLRCINGENVKVDHTGGYF
-448 DALRY
+448 TIFLSLSSTIGYGHGMVMA
-453 LDTELRAIDG
+453 TAPIDK
-463 ENIPDE
+463 EAAYEDLF
-469 EWAEVRASKRYVGTF
+469 W
-484 QGMPYDDEVLLAT
+484 GMP
-497 AALVNREYAYGT
+497 
-509 CFRLMPPITIALYLI
+509 FITIALYLI
-524 FLFLFYKIVRRMVS
+524 FLFIFYKIVRRMVA

-543 TAREANRVSILAFD
+543 TAKQARLVSILAFD
-557 EFKPDLNRGDEIGEL
+557 EFKPDLKRGDEIGEL
-572 NRALSEMAATLHT
+572 NRALSEMASTLHA

-751 PEDEL
+751 PETEL

>member
-1 MAGHILLAEDDK
+1 MK
-13 TLSALM
+13 
-19 QDFFRAA
+19 
-26 GVTVTPA
+26 
-33 YDGEQA
+33 
-39 LVLAQAQPFD
+39 
-49 LLVLDVMMP
+49 
-58 HLNGLEVCEAVRQE
+58 
-72 SDVPVIFVTAL
+72 
-83 GQEGDTLAGFRAG
+83 
-96 ADDYITKPFSFPVL
+96 
-110 VAKAQALMRRARG
+110 
-123 LRLGASELGYAN
+123 
-135 ILMDTA
+135 
-141 SGVVTVDGNPV
+141 
-152 NLRPKEAK
+152 
-160 ILELLLREQ
+160 
-169 GRTVSRDLLIER
+169 
-181 VWGTDFDGDERMIDR
+181 
-196 HIASLRKALGTASQH
+196 
-211 IRAVYGKG
+211 
-219 YRLGGIDMTKRIHK
+219 KRIRK

-249 VFLVPWVWRVAELA
+249 VFLVPWVWQVAKLA
-263 QDEAREEAKASME
+263 QDKAREEANASMR
-276 ANTGWL
+276 ASTGLL
-282 MRDLEVL
+282 MSDLKIL
-289 KGDAARYPAAG
+289 KGDAAHYPAEG
-300 TEEYDLLRANL
+300 TAEYDLLRANL
-311 CRDGVDTPYYNVNTP
+311 CRDGVDTPYYNVDTP

-339 LIRSPLMLY
+339 LIRSPLMLKY
-348 YHPATGC
+348 RPATGC

-373 EALDHDLAEPI
+373 EAYTHELAEPI
-384 ITVYGRQV
+384 VTVYGRQV

-397 FVFFPNRIQIAY
+397 FVFFPNRIQIVY
-409 DEWTAQTPV
+409 EEWTAQTPV

-424 RSDEGDYIQG
+424 CSDGGEYIG
-434 VWPFRTDEV
+434 AYIPGKWPFRTDAA

-538 DPLVD
+538 APLVD

-557 EFKPDLNRGDEIGEL
+557 EFQPDLKRGDEIGEL
-572 NRALSEMAATLHT
+572 NRALSEMAATLHA

-634 LAAIEQETDRMNGLV
+634 LAAIEQETARMNGLV

-672 TALVRDMLTEYAP
+672 TALVNAMLTEYAP
-685 LFEKRRLTADIAD
+685 LFEKRRLTVDIAD

-751 PEDEL
+751 PETEL

>member
-1 MAGHILLAEDDK
+1 
-13 TLSALM
+13 
-19 QDFFRAA
+19 
-26 GVTVTPA
+26 
-33 YDGEQA
+33 
-39 LVLAQAQPFD
+39 
-49 LLVLDVMMP
+49 
-58 HLNGLEVCEAVRQE
+58 
-72 SDVPVIFVTAL
+72 
-83 GQEGDTLAGFRAG
+83 
-96 ADDYITKPFSFPVL
+96 
-110 VAKAQALMRRARG
+110 
-123 LRLGASELGYAN
+123 
-135 ILMDTA
+135 
-141 SGVVTVDGNPV
+141 
-152 NLRPKEAK
+152 
-160 ILELLLREQ
+160 
-169 GRTVSRDLLIER
+169 
-181 VWGTDFDGDERMIDR
+181 
-196 HIASLRKALGTASQH
+196 
-211 IRAVYGKG
+211 
-219 YRLGGIDMTKRIHK
+219 MTKRIHK

-249 VFLVPWVWRVAELA
+249 VFVVPWVWRVAELA
-263 QDEAREEAKASME
+263 QDEAQEEANNEMMLNIE
-276 ANTGWL
+276 QL
-282 MRDLEVL
+282 MRNLESL
-289 KGDAARYPAAG
+289 KGDAAYYPAEG
-300 TEEYDLLRANL
+300 TEEYYLLRSSLFGDSVN
-311 CRDGVDTPYYNVNTP
+311 TPYYNVNAS
-326 YIIRYYDENHKRV
+326 YIMRYYDENHKRV
-339 LIRSPLMLY
+339 LIRSLLMLN

-373 EALDHDLAEPI
+373 EILGHEHAEDRL
-384 ITVYGRQV
+384 ITVYGQRI
-392 KTDTQ
+392 KTDTG
-397 FVFFPNRIQIAY
+397 FIFFPNRLQIGIG
-409 DEWTAQTPV
+409 DGEWTAQTPV

-424 RSDEGDYIQG
+424 RSDEDDYIQG
-434 VWPFRTDEV
+434 VWPFRTDAA

-469 EWAEVRASKRYVGTF
+469 EWAEVRASQRYVGTLKT
-484 QGMPYDDEVLLAT
+484 MPYDDKVIFVT
-497 AALVNREYAYGT
+497 AALVNREDAYGT
-509 CFRLMPPITIALYLI
+509 CFHLMPSITIALYLI
-524 FLFLFYKIVRRMVS
+524 FLFIFYKIVRRMVA
-538 DPLVD
+538 DPLID
-543 TAREANRVSILAFD
+543 TAREANLVANLAFD
-557 EFKPDLNRGDEIGEL
+557 EFQPDLKRGDEIGEL
-572 NRALSEMAATLHT
+572 NRALSEMASTLHA

-685 LFEKRRLTADIAD
+685 LFEKRRLTTDIAD

>member
-1 MAGHILLAEDDK
+1 
-13 TLSALM
+13 
-19 QDFFRAA
+19 
-26 GVTVTPA
+26 
-33 YDGEQA
+33 
-39 LVLAQAQPFD
+39 
-49 LLVLDVMMP
+49 
-58 HLNGLEVCEAVRQE
+58 
-72 SDVPVIFVTAL
+72 
-83 GQEGDTLAGFRAG
+83 
-96 ADDYITKPFSFPVL
+96 
-110 VAKAQALMRRARG
+110 
-123 LRLGASELGYAN
+123 
-135 ILMDTA
+135 
-141 SGVVTVDGNPV
+141 
-152 NLRPKEAK
+152 
-160 ILELLLREQ
+160 
-169 GRTVSRDLLIER
+169 
-181 VWGTDFDGDERMIDR
+181 
-196 HIASLRKALGTASQH
+196 
-211 IRAVYGKG
+211 
-219 YRLGGIDMTKRIHK
+219 MTKRFRK

-249 VFLVPWVWRVAELA
+249 VFVVPWVWRVAKLA
-263 QDEAREEAKASME
+263 QDEAKDLAWASME
-276 ANTGWL
+276 ASTGLL
-282 MRDLEVL
+282 MSDLKIL
-289 KGDAARYPAAG
+289 KGDAAHYPAEG
-300 TEEYDLLRANL
+300 TAEYDLLRANL

-373 EALDHDLAEPI
+373 EILGHEHAQDRL
-384 ITVYGRQV
+384 ITVYGQQI
-392 KTDTQ
+392 KTDTG
-397 FVFFPNRIQIAY
+397 FIFFPNRLQIGIG
-409 DEWTAQTPV
+409 DGEWTAQTPV

-434 VWPFRTDEV
+434 VWPFRTDAA

-497 AALVNREYAYGT
+497 AAVIDRQYAYDMYLYRMR
-509 CFRLMPPITIALYLI
+509 FITIALYVI
-524 FLFLFYKIVRRMVS
+524 FLVLFYKLVRRMVS

-572 NRALSEMAATLHT
+572 NRALSEMAATLHA

-672 TALVRDMLTEYAP
+672 TALVRDVLTEYAP

-718 NAAKYSPENGRVS
+718 NAAKYSPENGRAS
-731 VRLTNSRNHLLT
+731 VRLTNSRNTLLT

-751 PEDEL
+751 PETEL

-787 ALHGLTCKA
+787 ALHGLTCRA

-802 VRFIVC
+802 VRFTVC

>member
-1 MAGHILLAEDDK
+1 
-13 TLSALM
+13 
-19 QDFFRAA
+19 
-26 GVTVTPA
+26 
-33 YDGEQA
+33 
-39 LVLAQAQPFD
+39 
-49 LLVLDVMMP
+49 
-58 HLNGLEVCEAVRQE
+58 
-72 SDVPVIFVTAL
+72 
-83 GQEGDTLAGFRAG
+83 
-96 ADDYITKPFSFPVL
+96 
-110 VAKAQALMRRARG
+110 
-123 LRLGASELGYAN
+123 
-135 ILMDTA
+135 
-141 SGVVTVDGNPV
+141 
-152 NLRPKEAK
+152 
-160 ILELLLREQ
+160 
-169 GRTVSRDLLIER
+169 
-181 VWGTDFDGDERMIDR
+181 
-196 HIASLRKALGTASQH
+196 
-211 IRAVYGKG
+211 
-219 YRLGGIDMTKRIHK
+219 MTKRIRK

-242 VVAVILA
+242 IVAVILA

-263 QDEAREEAKASME
+263 QDEARRDANAVMSMS
-276 ANTGWL
+276 TDQL
-282 MRDLEVL
+282 MRDLENL

-300 TEEYDLLRANL
+300 TAEYDLLRANL

-373 EALDHDLAEPI
+373 EILGHEHAQDRL
-384 ITVYGRQV
+384 ITVYGQQI
-392 KTDTQ
+392 KTDTG
-397 FVFFPNRIQIAY
+397 FIFFPNRLQIGIG
-409 DEWTAQTPV
+409 DGEWTAQTPV

-469 EWAEVRASKRYVGTF
+469 EWAEIRASERYVGTF
-484 QGMPYDDEVLLAT
+484 KGMPYDDKVLIVT
-497 AALVNREYAYGT
+497 AALVDRQYAYDA
-509 CFRLMPPITIALYLI
+509 CFYGMPLITIALYLI
-524 FLFLFYKIVRRMVS
+524 FLFIFYKIVRRMVAA
-538 DPLVD
+538 PLQD
-543 TAREANRVSILAFD
+543 TAKQARLVSILAFD
-557 EFKPDLNRGDEIGEL
+557 EFKPDLKRGDEIGEL
-572 NRALSEMAATLHT
+572 NRALSEMASTLHA

-672 TALVRDMLTEYAP
+672 TALVRDVLTEYAP

-751 PEDEL
+751 PETEL

-787 ALHGLTCKA
+787 ALHGLICKA

>member
-1 MAGHILLAEDDK
+1 
-13 TLSALM
+13 
-19 QDFFRAA
+19 
-26 GVTVTPA
+26 
-33 YDGEQA
+33 
-39 LVLAQAQPFD
+39 
-49 LLVLDVMMP
+49 
-58 HLNGLEVCEAVRQE
+58 
-72 SDVPVIFVTAL
+72 
-83 GQEGDTLAGFRAG
+83 
-96 ADDYITKPFSFPVL
+96 
-110 VAKAQALMRRARG
+110 
-123 LRLGASELGYAN
+123 
-135 ILMDTA
+135 
-141 SGVVTVDGNPV
+141 
-152 NLRPKEAK
+152 
-160 ILELLLREQ
+160 
-169 GRTVSRDLLIER
+169 
-181 VWGTDFDGDERMIDR
+181 
-196 HIASLRKALGTASQH
+196 
-211 IRAVYGKG
+211 
-219 YRLGGIDMTKRIHK
+219 MTKRIHK

-242 VVAVILA
+242 IVAVILA
-249 VFLVPWVWRVAELA
+249 VFVVPWVWRVAELA
-263 QDEAREEAKASME
+263 QDEARRDANAVMSMS
-276 ANTGWL
+276 TDQL
-282 MRDLEVL
+282 MRDLENL

-373 EALDHDLAEPI
+373 EILGHEHAQDRL
-384 ITVYGRQV
+384 ITVYGQQI
-392 KTDTQ
+392 KTDTG
-397 FVFFPNRIQIAY
+397 FIFFPNRLQIGIG
-409 DEWTAQTPV
+409 DGEWTAQTPV

-469 EWAEVRASKRYVGTF
+469 EWAEIRASERYVGTF
-484 QGMPYDDEVLLAT
+484 KGMPYDDKVLIVT
-497 AALVNREYAYGT
+497 AALVDRQYAYDA
-509 CFRLMPPITIALYLI
+509 CFYGMPLITIALYLI
-524 FLFLFYKIVRRMVS
+524 FLFIFYKIVRRMVAN
-538 DPLVD
+538 PLVD
-543 TAREANRVSILAFD
+543 TAKQARLVSILAFD
-557 EFKPDLNRGDEIGEL
+557 EFKPDLKRGDEIGEL

-634 LAAIEQETDRMNGLV
+634 LAAIEQETARMNGLV

-672 TALVRDMLTEYAP
+672 TALVRDVLTEYAP

-751 PEDEL
+751 PETEL

-776 GLGLAILQKIL
+776 GLGLTILQKIL

>member
-1 MAGHILLAEDDK
+1 MK
-13 TLSALM
+13 KR
-19 QDFFRAA
+19 FR
-26 GVTVTPA
+26 
-33 YDGEQA
+33 
-39 LVLAQAQPFD
+39 
-49 LLVLDVMMP
+49 
-58 HLNGLEVCEAVRQE
+58 
-72 SDVPVIFVTAL
+72 
-83 GQEGDTLAGFRAG
+83 
-96 ADDYITKPFSFPVL
+96 
-110 VAKAQALMRRARG
+110 
-123 LRLGASELGYAN
+123 
-135 ILMDTA
+135 
-141 SGVVTVDGNPV
+141 
-152 NLRPKEAK
+152 
-160 ILELLLREQ
+160 
-169 GRTVSRDLLIER
+169 
-181 VWGTDFDGDERMIDR
+181 
-196 HIASLRKALGTASQH
+196 
-211 IRAVYGKG
+211 
-219 YRLGGIDMTKRIHK
+219 K

-249 VFLVPWVWRVAELA
+249 VFLVPWVWQVAKLA
-263 QDEAREEAKASME
+263 QDKAREEANASMR
-276 ANTGWL
+276 ASTGLL
-282 MRDLEVL
+282 MSDLKIL
-289 KGDAARYPAAG
+289 KGDAAHYPAEG
-300 TEEYDLLRANL
+300 TAEYDLLRANL

-373 EALDHDLAEPI
+373 EILGHEHAQDRL
-384 ITVYGRQV
+384 ITVYGQQI
-392 KTDTQ
+392 KTDTG
-397 FVFFPNRIQIAY
+397 FIFFPNRLQIGIG
-409 DEWTAQTPV
+409 DGEWTAQTPV

-434 VWPFRTDEV
+434 VWPFRTDAA

-469 EWAEVRASKRYVGTF
+469 EWAEVRASQRYVGTF

-497 AALVNREYAYGT
+497 AALVNRENAYGT
-509 CFRLMPPITIALYLI
+509 CFHLMLPITIALYLI

-672 TALVRDMLTEYAP
+672 TALVCDVLTEYAP

>member
-1 MAGHILLAEDDK
+1 MK
-13 TLSALM
+13 KR
-19 QDFFRAA
+19 FR
-26 GVTVTPA
+26 
-33 YDGEQA
+33 
-39 LVLAQAQPFD
+39 
-49 LLVLDVMMP
+49 
-58 HLNGLEVCEAVRQE
+58 
-72 SDVPVIFVTAL
+72 
-83 GQEGDTLAGFRAG
+83 
-96 ADDYITKPFSFPVL
+96 
-110 VAKAQALMRRARG
+110 
-123 LRLGASELGYAN
+123 
-135 ILMDTA
+135 
-141 SGVVTVDGNPV
+141 
-152 NLRPKEAK
+152 
-160 ILELLLREQ
+160 
-169 GRTVSRDLLIER
+169 
-181 VWGTDFDGDERMIDR
+181 
-196 HIASLRKALGTASQH
+196 
-211 IRAVYGKG
+211 
-219 YRLGGIDMTKRIHK
+219 K

-249 VFLVPWVWRVAELA
+249 VFLVPWVWQVAKLA
-263 QDEAREEAKASME
+263 QDKAREEANASMR
-276 ANTGWL
+276 ASTGLL
-282 MRDLEVL
+282 MSDPKIL
-289 KGDAARYPAAG
+289 KGDAAHYPAEG
-300 TEEYDLLRANL
+300 TAEYDLLRANL

-373 EALDHDLAEPI
+373 EILGHEHAQDRL
-384 ITVYGRQV
+384 ITVYGQQI
-392 KTDTQ
+392 KTDTG
-397 FVFFPNRIQIAY
+397 FIFFPNRLQIGIG
-409 DEWTAQTPV
+409 DGEWTAQTPV

-497 AALVNREYAYGT
+497 AALVNRENAYGT
-509 CFRLMPPITIALYLI
+509 CFRLMLPITIALYLI

-685 LFEKRRLTADIAD
+685 LFEKRRLTTDIAD

-764 RGDKARDRAGGH
+764 CGDKARDRAGGH

>member
-1 MAGHILLAEDDK
+1 MK
-13 TLSALM
+13 KR
-19 QDFFRAA
+19 FR
-26 GVTVTPA
+26 
-33 YDGEQA
+33 
-39 LVLAQAQPFD
+39 
-49 LLVLDVMMP
+49 
-58 HLNGLEVCEAVRQE
+58 
-72 SDVPVIFVTAL
+72 
-83 GQEGDTLAGFRAG
+83 
-96 ADDYITKPFSFPVL
+96 
-110 VAKAQALMRRARG
+110 
-123 LRLGASELGYAN
+123 
-135 ILMDTA
+135 
-141 SGVVTVDGNPV
+141 
-152 NLRPKEAK
+152 
-160 ILELLLREQ
+160 
-169 GRTVSRDLLIER
+169 
-181 VWGTDFDGDERMIDR
+181 
-196 HIASLRKALGTASQH
+196 
-211 IRAVYGKG
+211 
-219 YRLGGIDMTKRIHK
+219 K

-249 VFLVPWVWRVAELA
+249 VFLVPWVWQVAKLA
-263 QDEAREEAKASME
+263 QDKAREEANASMR
-276 ANTGWL
+276 ASTGLL
-282 MRDLEVL
+282 MSDPKIL
-289 KGDAARYPAAG
+289 KGDAAHYPAEG
-300 TEEYDLLRANL
+300 TAEYDLLRANL

-373 EALDHDLAEPI
+373 EILGHEHAQDRL
-384 ITVYGRQV
+384 ITVYGQQI
-392 KTDTQ
+392 KTDTG
-397 FVFFPNRIQIAY
+397 FIFFPNRLQIGIG
-409 DEWTAQTPV
+409 DGEWTAQTPV

-469 EWAEVRASKRYVGTF
+469 EWAEVRASQRYVGTF

-497 AALVNREYAYGT
+497 AALVNRENAYGT
-509 CFRLMPPITIALYLI
+509 CFHLMLPITIALYLI

-672 TALVRDMLTEYAP
+672 TALVRDVLTEYAP

>member
-1 MAGHILLAEDDK
+1 
-13 TLSALM
+13 
-19 QDFFRAA
+19 
-26 GVTVTPA
+26 
-33 YDGEQA
+33 
-39 LVLAQAQPFD
+39 
-49 LLVLDVMMP
+49 
-58 HLNGLEVCEAVRQE
+58 
-72 SDVPVIFVTAL
+72 
-83 GQEGDTLAGFRAG
+83 
-96 ADDYITKPFSFPVL
+96 
-110 VAKAQALMRRARG
+110 
-123 LRLGASELGYAN
+123 
-135 ILMDTA
+135 
-141 SGVVTVDGNPV
+141 
-152 NLRPKEAK
+152 
-160 ILELLLREQ
+160 
-169 GRTVSRDLLIER
+169 
-181 VWGTDFDGDERMIDR
+181 
-196 HIASLRKALGTASQH
+196 
-211 IRAVYGKG
+211 
-219 YRLGGIDMTKRIHK
+219 MTKRFRK

-249 VFLVPWVWRVAELA
+249 VFLVPWVWQVAKLA
-263 QDEAREEAKASME
+263 QDKAREEANASMR
-276 ANTGWL
+276 ASTGLL
-282 MRDLEVL
+282 MSDLKIL
-289 KGDAARYPAAG
+289 KGDAAHYPAEDTA
-300 TEEYDLLRANL
+300 EYDLLRANL
-311 CRDGVDTPYYNVNTP
+311 CRDGVDTP

-373 EALDHDLAEPI
+373 EILGHEHAQDRL
-384 ITVYGRQV
+384 ITVYGQQI
-392 KTDTQ
+392 KTDTG
-397 FVFFPNRIQIAY
+397 FIFFPNRLQIGIG
-409 DEWTAQTPV
+409 DGEWTAQTPV

-453 LDTELRAIDG
+453 LDTELRAVDG

-469 EWAEVRASKRYVGTF
+469 EWAEIRASERYVGTF
-484 QGMPYDDEVLLAT
+484 KGMPYDDKVLIVT
-497 AALVNREYAYGT
+497 AALVDRQYAYDA
-509 CFRLMPPITIALYLI
+509 CFYGMPLITIALYLI
-524 FLFLFYKIVRRMVS
+524 FLFIFYKIVRRMVAN
-538 DPLVD
+538 PLVD
-543 TAREANRVSILAFD
+543 TAKQARLVSILAFD
-557 EFKPDLNRGDEIGEL
+557 EFKPDLKRGDEIGEL

-698 GVRIRG
+698 CVRIRG

-764 RGDKARDRAGGH
+764 RSDKARDRAGGH

>member
-1 MAGHILLAEDDK
+1 
-13 TLSALM
+13 
-19 QDFFRAA
+19 
-26 GVTVTPA
+26 
-33 YDGEQA
+33 
-39 LVLAQAQPFD
+39 
-49 LLVLDVMMP
+49 
-58 HLNGLEVCEAVRQE
+58 
-72 SDVPVIFVTAL
+72 
-83 GQEGDTLAGFRAG
+83 
-96 ADDYITKPFSFPVL
+96 
-110 VAKAQALMRRARG
+110 
-123 LRLGASELGYAN
+123 
-135 ILMDTA
+135 
-141 SGVVTVDGNPV
+141 
-152 NLRPKEAK
+152 
-160 ILELLLREQ
+160 
-169 GRTVSRDLLIER
+169 
-181 VWGTDFDGDERMIDR
+181 
-196 HIASLRKALGTASQH
+196 
-211 IRAVYGKG
+211 
-219 YRLGGIDMTKRIHK
+219 MTKRFRK

-249 VFLVPWVWRVAELA
+249 VFVGLWTFKLIENAQVVAAYRAGMEVNDICWRVEHTLVEKGY
-263 QDEAREEAKASME
+263 DPDDMPS
-276 ANTGWL
+276 ANT
-282 MRDLEVL
+282 
-289 KGDAARYPAAG
+289 P
-300 TEEYDLLRANL
+300 EYDKMRCDLAYSIW
-311 CRDGVDTPYYNVNTP
+311 DSEKAYVVQ
-326 YIIRYYDENHKRV
+326 YYDGQENWV
-339 LIRSPLMLY
+339 TMRSPLLLY
-348 YHPATGC
+348 GKNADAD
-355 CYGIDLSDFSEQ
+355 IDISNFAEQ
-367 SLREMN
+367 DIREMR
-373 EALDHDLAEPI
+373 E
-384 ITVYGRQV
+384 VYGPKKGFSDDV
-392 KTDTQ
+392 GYIAMIYGKKIENNGHTIYI
-397 FVFFPNRIQIAY
+397 PNRICVGAY
-409 DEWTAQTPV
+409 DYEWTAQTPV
-418 EETNQF
+418 EEVGQWEATPIQWCF
-424 RSDEGDYIQG
+424 DEDYC
-434 VWPFRTDEV
+434 
-443 MEGYF
+443 MEAYF
-448 DALRY
+448 AAREAIAV
-453 LDTELRAIDG
+453 ELRCVNG
-463 ENIPDE
+463 EDIKDKHETENAKLFSSGSNETIFGRGVIVAAAPI
-469 EWAEVRASKRYVGTF
+469 EWETAYDNHFYGMASVT
-484 QGMPYDDEVLLAT
+484 
-497 AALVNREYAYGT
+497 NS
-509 CFRLMPPITIALYLI
+509 LYIL
-524 FLFLFYKIVRRMVS
+524 FLFLFYKLVRRMITN
-538 DPLVD
+538 PLD
-543 TAREANRVSILAFD
+543 ETAREANLVANLAFD
-557 EFKPDLNRGDEIGEL
+557 EFQPDLKRGDEIGEL
-572 NRALSEMAATLHT
+572 NRALSEMAATLHA

-685 LFEKRRLTADIAD
+685 LFEKRRLTTDIVD

>member
-1 MAGHILLAEDDK
+1 MK
-13 TLSALM
+13 
-19 QDFFRAA
+19 
-26 GVTVTPA
+26 
-33 YDGEQA
+33 
-39 LVLAQAQPFD
+39 
-49 LLVLDVMMP
+49 
-58 HLNGLEVCEAVRQE
+58 
-72 SDVPVIFVTAL
+72 
-83 GQEGDTLAGFRAG
+83 
-96 ADDYITKPFSFPVL
+96 
-110 VAKAQALMRRARG
+110 
-123 LRLGASELGYAN
+123 
-135 ILMDTA
+135 
-141 SGVVTVDGNPV
+141 
-152 NLRPKEAK
+152 
-160 ILELLLREQ
+160 
-169 GRTVSRDLLIER
+169 
-181 VWGTDFDGDERMIDR
+181 
-196 HIASLRKALGTASQH
+196 
-211 IRAVYGKG
+211 
-219 YRLGGIDMTKRIHK
+219 KRIRK

-249 VFLVPWVWRVAELA
+249 LILVPWVWRVAELA
-263 QDEAREEAKASME
+263 QDEARRDANAVMSMS
-276 ANTGWL
+276 TDQL
-282 MRDLEVL
+282 MRDLENL

-311 CRDGVDTPYYNVNTP
+311 CRDGVDTPYYNVDTP

-373 EALDHDLAEPI
+373 EILGHEHAQDRL
-384 ITVYGRQV
+384 ITVYGQQI
-392 KTDTQ
+392 KTDTG
-397 FVFFPNRIQIAY
+397 FIFFPNRLQIGIG
-409 DEWTAQTPV
+409 DGEWTAQTPV

-469 EWAEVRASKRYVGTF
+469 EWAEIRASERYVGTF
-484 QGMPYDDEVLLAT
+484 KGMPYDDKVLIVT
-497 AALVNREYAYGT
+497 AALVDRQYAYDA
-509 CFRLMPPITIALYLI
+509 CFYGMPLITIALYLI
-524 FLFLFYKIVRRMVS
+524 FLFIFYKIVRRMVA

-543 TAREANRVSILAFD
+543 TAKQARLVSILAFD
-557 EFKPDLNRGDEIGEL
+557 EFKPDLKRGDEIGEL
-572 NRALSEMAATLHT
+572 NRALSDMASTLHT

-672 TALVRDMLTEYAP
+672 TALVNDMLTEYAP
-685 LFEKRRLTADIAD
+685 LFEKRRLTTDIAD

-718 NAAKYSPENGRVS
+718 NAAKYSPENGCVS

-751 PEDEL
+751 PETEL

>member
-1 MAGHILLAEDDK
+1 
-13 TLSALM
+13 
-19 QDFFRAA
+19 
-26 GVTVTPA
+26 
-33 YDGEQA
+33 
-39 LVLAQAQPFD
+39 
-49 LLVLDVMMP
+49 
-58 HLNGLEVCEAVRQE
+58 
-72 SDVPVIFVTAL
+72 
-83 GQEGDTLAGFRAG
+83 
-96 ADDYITKPFSFPVL
+96 
-110 VAKAQALMRRARG
+110 
-123 LRLGASELGYAN
+123 
-135 ILMDTA
+135 
-141 SGVVTVDGNPV
+141 
-152 NLRPKEAK
+152 
-160 ILELLLREQ
+160 
-169 GRTVSRDLLIER
+169 
-181 VWGTDFDGDERMIDR
+181 
-196 HIASLRKALGTASQH
+196 
-211 IRAVYGKG
+211 
-219 YRLGGIDMTKRIHK
+219 MTKRIHK

-242 VVAVILA
+242 IVAVILA

-263 QDEAREEAKASME
+263 QDEARQDANAVMSMS
-276 ANTGWL
+276 TDQL
-282 MRDLEVL
+282 MRDLENL
-289 KGDAARYPAAG
+289 KGDAAHYPAAG
-300 TEEYDLLRANL
+300 TEEYYLLRGNL
-311 CRDGVDTPYYNVNTP
+311 WRDGVDTP

-339 LIRSPLMLY
+339 LIRSPLMLKY
-348 YHPATGC
+348 RPATGC

-409 DEWTAQTPV
+409 EEWTAQTPV

-424 RSDEGDYIQG
+424 CSDEGDYIRG
-434 VWPFRTDEV
+434 KWPFRTDEV

-469 EWAEVRASKRYVGTF
+469 EWAEIRASQRYVGTF
-484 QGMPYDDEVLLAT
+484 HGMPYDDKVIFVT
-497 AALVNREYAYGT
+497 AALIDRPYAYDA
-509 CFRLMPPITIALYLI
+509 CFYGMPLITIALYLI
-524 FLFLFYKIVRRMVS
+524 FLFIFYKIVRRMVS

-543 TAREANRVSILAFD
+543 TAREANLVANLAFD
-557 EFKPDLNRGDEIGEL
+557 EFKPDLKRGDEIGEL

-634 LAAIEQETDRMNGLV
+634 LAAIEQETARMNGLV

-672 TALVRDMLTEYAP
+672 TALVNDMLTEYAP
-685 LFEKRRLTADIAD
+685 LFEKRRLTVDIAD

-787 ALHGLTCKA
+787 ALHGLTCTA